1 MKEFVDFLPK
11 SIKFNSASDDLK
23 EECINFLKSFELQG
37 KSQLT
42 IVEYSRT
49 ISHFITFLENYLG
62 HQIKLVDIKNLDKVS
77 ISSYLAF
84 YRNPEK
90 NSFLK
95 NIKNNFK
102 SQKYFF
108 VTKTPKKI
116 LDEDK
121 VFFSKKDTDEQPLD
135 IASRPIAPDPAKQSR
150 NETLVKSILK
160 PC

>member
-62 HQIKLVDIKNLDKVS
+62 HQIKLVDIKNLDKIS

-102 SQKYFF
+102 SQKYF
-108 VTKTPKKI
+108 
-116 LDEDK
+116 
-121 VFFSKKDTDEQPLD
+121 Q
-135 IASRPIAPDPAKQSR
+135 KQ
-150 NETLVKSILK
+150 EV
-160 PC
+160 